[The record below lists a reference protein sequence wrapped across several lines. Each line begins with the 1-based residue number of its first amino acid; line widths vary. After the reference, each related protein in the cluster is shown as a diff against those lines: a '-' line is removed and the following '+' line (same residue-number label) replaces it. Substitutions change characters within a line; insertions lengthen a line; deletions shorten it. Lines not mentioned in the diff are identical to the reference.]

1 MPPRV
6 PRRGMACADGILD
19 GRAVPARRSA
29 PIAMKPTR
37 AAMLAIVSALLFG
50 ASTPLAK
57 LLLREMDPWLLAGIL
72 YLGSGAG
79 LLLVDGA
86 RRLSGHANR
95 REASL
100 RGVQWMWLALAILFG
115 GVLAPGL
122 LMYGLAGTSAA
133 AAALLLNLEA
143 IFTALLAWFVFGENF
158 DRRIALG
165 MGVIALGA
173 VVLSWPGGSAAGS
186 AAALIAIAAACLA
199 WAIDNNVT
207 RKIALTDPVQVA
219 WPKGCVAGIA
229 NVGIALSSG
238 SALPSADGAL
248 FAALVGFL
256 GYGVS
261 LALFVRALRDLGAAR
276 TGAYFSLAPFFGAVL
291 SVVLFRQELSPAL
304 VIASLLMGL
313 GVWLHLT
320 ERHDHEHEH
329 LPLDH
334 EHAHVHEEHHQH
346 AHDGNEPP
354 GEPHSHR
361 HRHAPLRH
369 RHVHYPDTHHH
380 HPH

>member
-1 MPPRV
+1 M
-6 PRRGMACADGILD
+6 
-19 GRAVPARRSA
+19 
-29 PIAMKPTR
+29 R
-37 AAMLAIVSALLFG
+37 AAPGPILALVSALLFG

-57 LLLREMDPWLLAGIL
+57 LLLRDMEPWLLAGIL

-86 RRLSGHANR
+86 RRLAGPAHR
-95 REASL
+95 REAKVH
-100 RGVQWMWLALAILFG
+100 GTQWIWLALAILFG

-143 IFTALLAWFVFGENF
+143 IFTAVLAWFVVGENF
-158 DRRIALG
+158 DRRIAAG
-165 MGVIALGA
+165 FGSIALGA

-186 AAALIAIAAACLA
+186 VTAILAITGACLA
-199 WAIDNNVT
+199 WAIDNNLT
-207 RKIALTDPVQVA
+207 RKVSLTDPVQVA
-219 WPKGCVAGIA
+219 WPKGCVAGVA
-229 NVGIALSSG
+229 NVAIALSSG
-238 SALPSADGAL
+238 SSLPSGGSALGAG
-248 FAALVGFL
+248 LVGFL

-261 LALFVRALRDLGAAR
+261 LVFFVRALRDLGAAR

-291 SVVLFRQELSPAL
+291 SVVLFRQDLSPQL
-304 VIASLLMGL
+304 VIAALLMAV

-320 ERHDHEHEH
+320 EHHDHEHEH
-329 LPLDH
+329 AGLDH
-334 EHAHVHEEHHQH
+334 EHIHAHEEHHAH
-346 AHDGNEPP
+346 AHDRNEPS

-361 HRHAPLRH
+361 HEHAPLRH
-369 RHVHYPDTHHH
+369 RHPHYPDTHHH

>member
-1 MPPRV
+1 M
-6 PRRGMACADGILD
+6 DD
-19 GRAVPARRSA
+19 RAVPARRSA

-37 AAMLAIVSALLFG
+37 AAVLAIVSALLFG

-57 LLLREMDPWLLAGIL
+57 LLLRDMDPWLLAGIL

-86 RRLSGHANR
+86 RRLSGHAYR

-122 LMYGLAGTSAA
+122 LMYGLAGTSAS

-173 VVLSWPGGSAAGS
+173 VVLSWPGGTAAGG
-186 AAALIAIAAACLA
+186 ATAFIAIAAACLA

-219 WPKGCVAGIA
+219 WPKGCVAGIV
-229 NVGIALSSG
+229 NVGIALASG

-248 FAALVGFL
+248 FAGLVGFL

-276 TGAYFSLAPFFGAVL
+276 TGAYFSLAPFFGAML
-291 SVVLFRQELSPAL
+291 AVVLFRQELSAQL
-304 VIASLLMGL
+304 VIAALLMGL

-320 ERHDHEHEH
+320 ERHDHEHDH

-334 EHAHVHEEHHQH
+334 EHAHVHDEHHQH
-346 AHDGNEPP
+346 AHDGSEPA

-361 HRHAPLRH
+361 HRHATLRH
-369 RHVHYPDTHHH
+369 RHVHYPDTHHQ